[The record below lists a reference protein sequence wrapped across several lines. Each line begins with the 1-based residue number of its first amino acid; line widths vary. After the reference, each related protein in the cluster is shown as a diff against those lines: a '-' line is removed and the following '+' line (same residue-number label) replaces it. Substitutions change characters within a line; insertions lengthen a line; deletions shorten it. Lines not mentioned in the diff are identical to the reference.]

1 MNTLYRLS
9 QPLFWYVF
17 FRSFSRY
24 LISSSSY
31 CALIPGVSLDILL
44 YKESTIGLFSFCN
57 SWNFLIFSTF
67 TSTISFCRVVS
78 KSEFVQKIIMQQQI
92 DTARNNSRT
101 YANPIVF
108 SRWFIVALFCGSCS
122 FSLISNSSN
131 F

>member
-31 CALIPGVSLDILL
+31 CALIPGLSLYILL
-44 YKESTIGLFSFCN
+44 YKESTTGLYSCCVY
-57 SWNFLIFSTF
+57 WNFLIFSTF

-92 DTARNNSRT
+92 DTARNNNRT
-101 YANPIVF
+101 YTNPIVF
-108 SRWFIVALFCGSCS
+108 SRWFMVVLFCVSCS
-122 FSLISNSSN
+122 FSLISNTSY